1 MIIKNQ
7 DSMILGYI
15 GGCHR
20 NPKFWAKPNEFY
32 PEHFLD
38 ENGKLRHNI
47 EGYLP
52 FSIGISLIKLVKL
65 IFAFHFSSLYII

>member
-1 MIIKNQ
+1 MII
-7 DSMILGYI
+7 GYI

-20 NPKFWAKPNEFY
+20 SPKFWAKPNEFY

-38 ENGKLRHNI
+38 KNGQLRHNI

-52 FSIGISLIKLVKL
+52 FSTGRPIRILLKK
-65 IFAFHFSSLYII
+65 